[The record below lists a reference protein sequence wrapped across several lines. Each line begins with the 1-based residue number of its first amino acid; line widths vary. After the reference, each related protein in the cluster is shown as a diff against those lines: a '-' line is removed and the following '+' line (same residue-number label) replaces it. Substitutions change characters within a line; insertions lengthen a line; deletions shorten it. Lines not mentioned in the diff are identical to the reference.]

1 MFAQGDLA
9 LAGNAVDYRA
19 DFGSP
24 ALSAL
29 TSALD
34 RLIAATDVVAD
45 AVRRHDRI
53 ALVAANEKADALVG
67 EVNRCNSA
75 LTDDDR
81 AVLDAVGVPAR
92 CERLGSAA
100 RRNALL
106 IEQAWAV
113 DAALMRLLLGIGK
126 VGADGAVGGY
136 SSNPGPSYVDRQA

>member
-1 MFAQGDLA
+1 MFAQGDLS

-29 TSALD
+29 TSALT
-34 RLIAATDVVAD
+34 RLLAASDGVAE

-53 ALVAANEKADALVG
+53 ALISANEQADALVG
-67 EVNRCNSA
+67 EVNTLNAA
-75 LTDDDR
+75 LTDIDR
-81 AVLDAVGVPAR
+81 AMLGAVGVPDL
-92 CERLGSAA
+92 CERLGVNA

-106 IEQAWAV
+106 IEQAWAT
-113 DAALMRLLLGIGK
+113 DAALMRLILGVGK
-126 VGADGAVGGY
+126 VGADGTVGQY